1 MKKVSGCK
9 TVIVPISTL
18 GNNYFPFI
26 EDLKDKYIKYVD
38 TVIMNTLTPNVSG
51 TPVADTTDLFM
62 TLASKSGNLHTT
74 KDMPLLRYDVATN
87 LGVRVPI
94 CQKISLQNSYILN
107 EDANKVGQYVILV
120 FWYDEPMY
128 SARNITTNTMVD
140 GFSIPIITNT
150 GKNAMPDNRTMTGKR
165 FRKLYVTYPT
175 LTPTLGDGITD
186 VQAKSLYVTFQ
197 KSGYALIE
205 NLPLP
210 LLFQIPNLEFI
221 EFANIIFD
229 FTYSYV
235 QVGGIGGTGFT
246 GKEVFINA
254 EYEA

>member
-1 MKKVSGCK
+1 MKKVSGSK
-9 TVIVPISTL
+9 TVLVPISKV

-26 EDLKDKYIKYVD
+26 EDLKDKYIKYID
-38 TVIMNTLTPNVSG
+38 TVIMTVLTPNESG
-51 TPVADTTDLFM
+51 TPVSDNTDLFL
-62 TLASKSGNLHTT
+62 TLNSKSGNVHTT
-74 KDMPLLRYDVATN
+74 KDMPLIRYDVASN
-87 LGVRVPI
+87 LGVRVPVM
-94 CQKISLQNSYILN
+94 QKISLQNSYILN
-107 EDANKVGQYVILV
+107 EDPTKVGKYVILV
-120 FWYDEPMY
+120 FWYDEQSY
-128 SARNITTNTMVD
+128 SARNITTNTLVD

-175 LTPTLGDGITD
+175 LTPTLGSGITSL
-186 VQAKSLYVTFQ
+186 QAQSLYVTFQ

-229 FTYSYV
+229 FTYSYI
-235 QVGGIGGTGFT
+235 QVGGISGSGFT

-254 EYEA
+254 EYEQ